1 MIYYYKF
8 SQLFQ
13 FKEIKA
19 AYKILSDARK
29 REEYDAKG
37 LAGMNKKSN
46 EHARSISSEPQR
58 NADRNRGYMIFGPG
72 RGAAQQKVF

>member
-1 MIYYYKF
+1 MIYSFKF

-19 AYKILSDARK
+19 AYKILSDPDK
-29 REEYDAKG
+29 REKYNAKG
-37 LAGMNKKSN
+37 LAGIKKSN

>member
-1 MIYYYKF
+1 MIYSFKF
-8 SQLFQ
+8 TQLFQ

-19 AYKILSDARK
+19 AYQILSDARK
-29 REEYDAKG
+29 RKKYDANG

-46 EHARSISSEPQR
+46 ERARSISSEPQR
-58 NADRNRGYMIFGPG
+58 NGDRYRGYMKFGPG